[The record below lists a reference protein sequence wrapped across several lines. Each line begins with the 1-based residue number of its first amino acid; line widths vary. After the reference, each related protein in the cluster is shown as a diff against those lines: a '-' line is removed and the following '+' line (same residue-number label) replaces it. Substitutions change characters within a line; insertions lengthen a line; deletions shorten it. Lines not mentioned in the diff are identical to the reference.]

1 MINELVDEDDNG
13 YFNISKDDAIN
24 VASLAWGGAKVGRN
38 LERGYKTCELSP
50 LPLVKIKAR
59 LATFM
64 RNEATRH
71 VELAAWLQLKSVVED
86 DILKLPAPLR
96 KNVAKKRKCIS
107 VGDRLLPHEVL
118 QEMEVS
124 KGSSG
129 VNSAEGRSERKG
141 LVTKETISLNLQCC
155 SKEQK
160 C

>member
-86 DILKLPAPLR
+86 DILKLPAPLAR
-96 KNVAKKRKCIS
+96 TWPRNASASLWAIDCCHTKSCKKWR
-107 VGDRLLPHEVL
+107 
-118 QEMEVS
+118 
-124 KGSSG
+124 
-129 VNSAEGRSERKG
+129 
-141 LVTKETISLNLQCC
+141 
-155 SKEQK
+155 
-160 C
+160 